1 MALTRSE
8 LAELDETRMR
18 TRVLIPL
25 FKAMGFRDI
34 EHYHGGSQEHGK
46 DIIMWRP
53 EGLRERVNYGVVV
66 KAKRVSGKAS
76 GTSSAGEV
84 RIQIEQCFDKPYP
97 DPIGVPGVLEQL
109 WKAFH
114 NCSYRTTIVMQSMLL
129 QGGSKS
135 LRDQF
140 FRRTQP

>member
-8 LAELDETRMR
+8 LAELDETQLR

-34 EHYHGGSQEHGK
+34 ERYHGGSQEHGK

-84 RIQIEQCFDKPYP
+84 RIQIEQYFDKPYP
-97 DPIGVPGVLEQL
+97 DPIGVLQSFALFYSARE
-109 WKAFH
+109 
-114 NCSYRTTIVMQSMLL
+114 RT
-129 QGGSKS
+129 
-135 LRDQF
+135 
-140 FRRTQP
+140 P